1 MKKNYFKLLRLY
13 SSLSDKEKY
22 ILFLKAL
29 KNDERGFDKKAETDY
44 RLFSIINLCIDNA
57 EVGKL
62 KKELEIFFASFD
74 YYVENVE
81 FNEDNYVDLILK
93 EINKINSNIDN
104 IRVRGIALLF
114 FLVTNG
120 MLPLISYAF
129 DELLFEKYFNMEM
142 LEYIIQL
149 SISYLYRLVNI
160 KSKQDVSGEEKG
172 RGAYCKVI
180 VKDGTMYKIPLNIA
194 ALYYANPCEWENYKI
209 LVETDIQDYIPKYF
223 SYDEKNGVIK
233 KEYIYGNTGEYILNE
248 RGLSENEVKQLEIVY
263 NNILKVLQDNG
274 VLLDIHPNNFI
285 WNEEKGK
292 WYLVDLG
299 ENQYIGSD
307 YYILDNFQNYYKK
320 SWLEREMRKKKY
332 PIRSVDL

>member
-1 MKKNYFKLLRLY
+1 MKKNYFRLL
-13 SSLSDKEKY
+13 SLFSHFSDKEKDV
-22 ILFLKAL
+22 IFLKAL
-29 KNDERGFDKKAETDY
+29 KNDERGFDKGSEIDSI
-44 RLFSIINLCIDNA
+44 LFKIIDPCIEDS

-62 KKELEIFFASFD
+62 KKQLESFFCSFD
-74 YYVENVE
+74 YYVEKITINK
-81 FNEDNYVDLILK
+81 DNYIDLILK
-93 EINKINSNIDN
+93 EINKISNHIEN
-104 IRVRGIALLF
+104 IRVRGIALSLF
-114 FLVTNG
+114 MVTNG
-120 MLPLISYAF
+120 MLPFISYAF
-129 DELLFEKYFNMEM
+129 DELLFEKYFNMKM
-142 LEYIIQL
+142 LEYIIQF

-160 KSKQDVSGEEKG
+160 KAEVDVSGEEKG

-180 VKDGTMYKIPLNIA
+180 VKDGIIYKIPLNIA
-194 ALYYANPCEWENYKI
+194 ALYYANLCEWQNYKC
-209 LVETDIQDYIPKYF
+209 LAETDILDYIPEYF
-223 SYDEKNGVIK
+223 SYDEKNGIIK

-248 RGLSENEVKQLEIVY
+248 RGLSEDEVKQLEKVY
-263 NNILKVLQDNG
+263 NVILKVSQDNS

-285 WNEEKGK
+285 WNEEKGR